1 MHMGFVD
8 ITRANQASAYMP
20 IFNTKY
26 NGNQQVNQQTKPV
39 DGIGGVEGGA
49 HSIKVN
55 GSQPCVQGIDTTSRM
70 DAIDKNVIVPEMKS
84 DELGKRLE
92 LFA

>member
-1 MHMGFVD
+1 MGLAD
-8 ITRANQASAYMP
+8 INRANQATAYMP
-20 IFNTKY
+20 IFQTKY
-26 NGNQQVNQQTKPV
+26 NGNEYGNKQTNP
-39 DGIGGVEGGA
+39 VEGTG
-49 HSIKVN
+49 SVN
-55 GSQPCVQGIDTTSRM
+55 GGINSAKISGSHIPVQGVDTTSRM